1 MTFMIDDEIE
11 VLDIYT
17 DNSDFVISR
26 EIMVVAPERKQIVNE
41 KQKNYEYIYVCF
53 ITIITLSIIVFMI
66 TSILC

>member
-1 MTFMIDDEIE
+1 MSFMIDDEIE

-26 EIMVVAPERKQIVNE
+26 EMMVVAPERKQIVN
-41 KQKNYEYIYVCF
+41 KKKKNYEYIYVCF
-53 ITIITLSIIVFMI
+53 ITVITLTILVFMI